1 MDLKKQTEIIY
12 YMLIKGIKLTYKN
25 MLLNEL
31 TSDDISFLLNNSIV
45 FMKDKIDSFG
55 SYGLKDADEFRKYG
69 ENLLVSGNIKDAIRC
84 FEICYQ
90 IDPSNKEICMHYLL
104 NQLKKN
110 NYEEVLKGFKQL
122 ENVNNVDVK
131 FNNLIL
137 YLLNCV
143 TKLPKE
149 YKDRISC
156 FELEDISFDENTNQ
170 VVECIY
176 NSRFKDAYEL
186 INNMLAKNVE
196 YLVSLKLIWNL
207 LRKIFEKNGI
217 INKTIES
224 NICDENYAVV
234 VDILRELQTKRR
246 LTYNETY
253 TLLLC
258 NAIVKIKETSI
269 IPKVYECDS
278 MDIYDMIICNDFET
292 ALKKLKRTEE
302 IRNNL
307 LHTLLVEINKLIR
320 KIRNEKLENQENE
333 YRNIIESAYGYI
345 WLFKEENISIE
356 EGCKKHGVGLELS
369 LLIRIIDAKDNYD
382 EDSRKMFYDELRKGE
397 YTPSNVMR
405 FLDEIENEE
414 KDSKKVKVPVKK
426 RYRIRHYDGKKELI
440 TRF

>member
-25 MLLNEL
+25 MLLNGL
-31 TSDDISFLLNNSIV
+31 TSDDISFLLNNSII
-45 FMKDKIDSFG
+45 FMRDKIDSFG
-55 SYGLKDADEFRKYG
+55 SYGLIGADEFRKYG
-69 ENLLVSGNIKDAIRC
+69 ANLLVSGNINDAIRC

-104 NQLKKN
+104 NKLKN
-110 NYEEVLKGFKQL
+110 NDYEEVLNGFKQL

-149 YKDRISC
+149 YDDRISC
-156 FELEDISFDENTNQ
+156 FELEDISFDENTKQ
-170 VVECIY
+170 AVECIY

-196 YLVSLKLIWNL
+196 YSVSLELIWNL

-224 NICDENYAVV
+224 NIRDENYAVV
-234 VDILRELQTKRR
+234 VDILRVLQTKRR

-278 MDIYDMIICNDFET
+278 VDIYDMIICNDFEA
-292 ALKKLKRTEE
+292 ALRKINRTK
-302 IRNNL
+302 NNL
-307 LHTLLVEINKLIR
+307 LYILLVEINKLIK

-333 YRNIIESAYGYI
+333 YKDIIDSAYGFI

-356 EGCKKHGVGLELS
+356 EGCKKHGVRLELS

-382 EDSRKMFYDELRKGE
+382 EDSKKMFYDELRKGE
-397 YTPSNVMR
+397 YTPFSVMR
-405 FLDEIENEE
+405 LLDKIENEE
-414 KDSKKVKVPVKK
+414 KATLEVKVPGKK
-426 RYRIRHYDGKKELI
+426 RYRIRHFDGKKELR